1 MIQETVERYRAYLE
15 KLRAYSHAMGLM
27 SYDMNTIMPKG
38 AGPVV
43 GSTFGVLSEVMYDLV
58 TAPETVEMQK
68 EILAHRDEVDPAIV
82 RTAELAMEEHER
94 IACIPKEEYVQY
106 TIDQTT
112 ADQVW
117 HEAKLKS
124 DFEMFRPHLEKL
136 VAAQKR
142 FAKYY
147 KPDAPV
153 YDTMLDGY
161 EKGLNTATLDKFFAT
176 VRERLVPVIAKI
188 KEQPDISFLHRHYPV
203 ADQRIFSDCL
213 MDVLG
218 LDRNYCVIGETEH
231 PFTTSFTKYDVR
243 ITTHYH
249 EDAVESSMYSVIHE
263 GGHATYERGIG
274 DDIAMLP
281 IGGGVSMSVHE
292 CQSRFFEN
300 LIGRSKPFIEAIF
313 PKMREIFPEQL
324 KNVTAHEFYVA
335 VNRAEPSLIRT
346 EADELTYSLH
356 VMVRYELEKRL
367 FNGDLEVRDLP
378 AEWNRLYK
386 EYLGIDVPD
395 DRRGVLQDSHWAG
408 GLFGYFPSYALG
420 SAYGAQMLRRM
431 EQDVDVWTNVR
442 EGNLKPVVEWLTDKI
457 YRFGCM
463 KEPVAMMEE
472 VFGAP
477 FDPTYYTDYLT
488 KKFTELYHLD

>member
-1 MIQETVERYRAYLE
+1 MIQETVERYRAYLK
-15 KLRAYSHAMGLM
+15 KLRAYWHAMGLM
-27 SYDMNTIMPKG
+27 SYDMNTVMPKG
-38 AGPVV
+38 AGEIV
-43 GSTFGVLSEVMYDLV
+43 GETFGVLSEAEYDMV
-58 TAPETVEMQK
+58 TSPETEAMQR
-68 EILAHRDEVDPAIV
+68 EILAHRDEVDPILV
-82 RTAELAMEEHER
+82 RTAERAMEERER

-106 TIDQTT
+106 TIDETT

-124 DFEMFRPHLEKL
+124 DFPMFLPHLEKL
-136 VAAQKR
+136 ISAKKR

-153 YDTMLDGY
+153 YDTMLDEY
-161 EKGLNTATLDKFFAT
+161 EKGLNTETLDKFFAT
-176 VRERLVPVIAKI
+176 VREKLVPVIAKI
-188 KEQPDISFLHRHYPV
+188 KEQPDASFLHRHYPI
-203 ADQRIFSDCL
+203 ADQRIFSDYL

-218 LDRNYCVIGETEH
+218 LDRNHCIIGETEH
-231 PFTTSFTKYDVR
+231 PFTTEFTKYDVR

-263 GGHATYERGIG
+263 GGHATYERGVADELAKTPLG
-274 DDIAMLP
+274 S
-281 IGGGVSMSVHE
+281 GVSMSVHE

-300 LIGRSKPFIEAIF
+300 IIGRSEPFIEAIF

-324 KNVTAHEFYVA
+324 KDVTAHQFYVA
-335 VNRAEPSLIRT
+335 VNKAEPSLIRT

-367 FNGDLEVRDLP
+367 FNGDLEAKDLP

-386 EYLGIDVPD
+386 EYLGVDVPD
-395 DRRGVLQDSHWAG
+395 DRRGVLQDSHWSS

-420 SAYGAQMLRRM
+420 SAYGAQLLKRM
-431 EQDVDVWTNVR
+431 EKEIDVWGDVR
-442 EGNLKPVVEWLTDKI
+442 AGNLKPVVDWLTEHI
-457 YRFGCM
+457 YRFGCV
-463 KEPVAMMEE
+463 KDPTELMEE
-472 VFGAP
+472 AFGAP

-488 KKFTELYHLD
+488 KKFTALYHLV